1 MNLKTQKHSEHGT
14 TLVEMMIV
22 IGILAILSTV
32 GVPSFVSILTK
43 ARMTAEVNE
52 LNALMRFARFKA
64 IEQEGTVVLCPAE
77 DYSTCSSNW
86 DAPKIIFFDDNHNQY
101 RDPDEVLLTS
111 KSVSE
116 NGIRVSSRN
125 KLIRF
130 YESGVTASPA
140 SIKVCPENSEA
151 KYARLL
157 TISLQGKL
165 SLSKD
170 RDENGIHETNA
181 GKELSC
187 YL

>member
-1 MNLKTQKHSEHGT
+1 MKGKRQVHQQQGT

-22 IGILAILSTV
+22 VGILAILSTM
-32 GVPSFVSILTK
+32 GVPSFISIITK
-43 ARMTAEVNE
+43 AKVTAEVNE

-77 DYSTCSSNW
+77 DYSTCSKNW
-86 DAPKIIFFDDNHNQY
+86 DAPKIVFFDNNHNQI
-101 RDPDEVLLTS
+101 RDPDEPLITS
-111 KSVSE
+111 KPKSD
-116 NGIRVSSRN
+116 NGLQISSGNR
-125 KLIRF
+125 LIRF

-140 SIKVCPENSEA
+140 SIKVCPDTLEA

-157 TISLQGKL
+157 SLSLQGKL

-170 RDENGIHETNA
+170 RDEDGIHETNA

-187 YL
+187 L